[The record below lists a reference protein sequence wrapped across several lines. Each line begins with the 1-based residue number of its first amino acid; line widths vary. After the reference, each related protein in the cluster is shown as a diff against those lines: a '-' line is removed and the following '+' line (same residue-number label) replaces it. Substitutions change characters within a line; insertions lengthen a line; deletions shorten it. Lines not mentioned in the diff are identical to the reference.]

1 MRGFGVTGDVEPA
14 GRYHEERKVRDGAR
28 YSFDSMRS
36 GIWVS
41 GRSSLHPINTETR
54 GDRRMVRDLHP

>member
-1 MRGFGVTGDVEPA
+1 MTP
-14 GRYHEERKVRDGAR
+14 AR
-28 YSFDSMRS
+28 YTFDSERS

-54 GDRRMVRDLHP
+54 GIAGWFEAAAHEDGSLNLDHPV